1 MKKVMSVLALCGLLA
16 LSGGSAFAAQ
26 WKLAHIRPADSVIE
40 RFKNPFAQHRLLS
53 ISLNSVSKWK
63 VRVMPSL
70 LDYVQMKGRLPEVL
84 AFSLAAL
91 IRFYMLELKDGTA
104 EGSVDGRTY
113 PVAMCSASLRMPP
126 HNSRRTA
133 ILQSWLRPSS
143 ETKSSGVWIS
153 TRFPDWRNSRP
164 QNLSS
169 STKTASAAPSRQF
182 FEVPYAF
189 HSDTSLRQCRRCA

>member
-1 MKKVMSVLALCGLLA
+1 MNDPDFGRMVCKAINDEIFHTVQLPEEEKR
-16 LSGGSAFAAQ
+16 FF
-26 WKLAHIRPADSVIE
+26 ADSVIE

-104 EGSVDGRTY
+104 V
-113 PVAMCSASLRMPP
+113 
-126 HNSRRTA
+126 
-133 ILQSWLRPSS
+133 S
-143 ETKSSGVWIS
+143 E
-153 TRFPDWRNSRP
+153 
-164 QNLSS
+164 
-169 STKTASAAPSRQF
+169 
-182 FEVPYAF
+182 
-189 HSDTSLRQCRRCA
+189 